1 MGYIDTVIENFKH
14 KGLEE
19 FFNTGIKKGIQPGH
33 APKLERILDRL
44 AAARNPLDMGLP
56 GFKLHELSG
65 NKAGT
70 WAVSVSGNWRVTFK
84 FKGKNAVK
92 VDYEDYH

>member
-1 MGYIDTVIENFKH
+1 MIGSFRH

-19 FFNTGIKKGIQPGH
+19 FFNTGSKKGIQPGH

-44 AAARNPLDMGLP
+44 AAARRPQDMGLP

-84 FKGKNAVK
+84 FEGDNAVK